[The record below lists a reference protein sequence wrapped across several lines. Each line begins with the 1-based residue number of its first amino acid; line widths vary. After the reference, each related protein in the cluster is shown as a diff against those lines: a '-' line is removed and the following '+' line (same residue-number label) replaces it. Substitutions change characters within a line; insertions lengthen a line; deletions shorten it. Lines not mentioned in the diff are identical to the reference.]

1 MLACTAF
8 ACGPVRGDPPP
19 APPPPRPKAEE
30 LAPREDTL
38 SNAAEAAPKVGF
50 GLGFD
55 PTPMPKNT
63 RQCIIVRRVVP
74 GTPGEGAGFTVFD
87 AITHVEAK
95 RIKNMQDW
103 RKATASLEPGA
114 EVRVT
119 VRRWVQAPNGRW
131 NHVSKVLCVTPVPFQ
146 EVEAITAKEDRI
158 MWEEAWDRVRVREQM
173 RLFEEQ
179 QNVPGAAAEQP

>member
-8 ACGPVRGDPPP
+8 ACGPVPGAPPP

-38 SNAAEAAPKVGF
+38 SDAAEAAPKVGF
-50 GLGFD
+50 GLGLD
-55 PTPMPKNT
+55 LTPPPNRT
-63 RQCIIVRRVVP
+63 LQGINVERVVP
-74 GTPGEGAGFTVFD
+74 GTPGEGAGFKVFD
-87 AITHVEAK
+87 CITHVEAK
-95 RIKNMQDW
+95 RIKNIQDW
-103 RKATASLEPGA
+103 RTATASLEPGA

-131 NHVSKVLCVTPVPFQ
+131 NYVSKVLCVTPGPFH
-146 EVEAITAKEDRI
+146 EVEAIMAKEDRI

-173 RLFEEQ
+173 RLLEEQ
-179 QNVPGAAAEQP
+179 QNVQGAAAEQP